1 MMKRFSFFI
10 LFLILLN
17 PICGYSANK
26 KAIEEKLKS
35 ISETIK
41 QRKEDY
47 NKIRSQYLT
56 ILKQISNT
64 DKRITFLKS
73 KIKRTK
79 RDLDLLNKK
88 IATLK
93 KEIDKVSLDLERQK
107 EKLYRELVSY
117 YEYSK
122 VSNYYAKG
130 VWYSYMNRF
139 ITSYMQ
145 QKIKNYI
152 SKREYLKERIAK
164 LNAYMVQKQK
174 IMEKIKSQQRDLDT
188 QKATLSKLAEMAE
201 NKKKQYL
208 AEIQQLTK
216 QRENLKEL
224 LKKIIEEEKKKRES
238 RKLKVVQKVNPKL
251 VEKEFKA
258 LAHKIKPPV
267 YGKVVAYFGR
277 KYDPVFKVYT
287 RNDGIDI
294 RAKKGSC
301 IRTIAYGKVGFVGD
315 LPGYGGVVIIN
326 HLNGYYTV
334 YAGLKSSLRVG
345 QIVKAYQCIGRL
357 SSTKLHF
364 EIRRHATP
372 VNPLYFLDR
381 RFLR

>member
-1 MMKRFSFFI
+1 MMRRFS
-10 LFLILLN
+10 LFLLFFVFISSV
-17 PICGYSANK
+17 GYTANK
-26 KAIEEKLKS
+26 KVIEEKLKS

-47 NKIRSQYLT
+47 NKLRSQYLT
-56 ILKQISNT
+56 ILKQISET
-64 DKRITFLKS
+64 DRRITFLKS

-79 RDLDLLNKK
+79 KDLDLLNRK

-93 KEIDKVSLDLERQK
+93 REIGKVSLDLERQK
-107 EKLYRELVSY
+107 EKLYKELVSY

-130 VWYSYMNRF
+130 VWYSHMNGF

-145 QKIKNYI
+145 DRIKSYI
-152 SKREYLKERIAK
+152 SKREYLKQRIEK
-164 LNAYMVQKQK
+164 LNAYMRQKQK
-174 IMEKIKSQQRDLDT
+174 IIEKIKTQQRDLDA
-188 QKATLSKLAEMAE
+188 QKATLNRLAVMAE
-201 NKKKQYL
+201 SKKKQYL
-208 AEIQQLTK
+208 DEIQKLTK
-216 QRENLKEL
+216 QRENLKKL
-224 LKKIIEEEKKKRES
+224 LKKIIEEEKRKRES
-238 RKLKVVQKVNPKL
+238 KKLKVVKKINPKL

-258 LAHKIKPPV
+258 LAHKIRPPV
-267 YGKVVAYFGR
+267 SGKVVSRFGR
-277 KYDPVFKVYT
+277 KYDPVFRVYT

-294 RAKKGSC
+294 KAKKGSC
-301 IRTIAYGKVGFVGD
+301 IRSVAYGKVGFVGD

-334 YAGLKSSLRVG
+334 YAGLNSSLKVG
-345 QIVKAYQCIGRL
+345 QVVKAHQCIGRL

-364 EIRRHATP
+364 EIRRHATA

-381 RFLR
+381 RFLK